1 MKLSDWLKK
10 EEMSGAEFS
19 RLTSISGGMVSL
31 LCRDE
36 TWLSREMAQKIFA
49 ATSGEVTPTD
59 FLIVEQSEA
68 AQ

>member
-10 EEMSGAEFS
+10 EEISGAEFA
-19 RLTSISGGMVSL
+19 RRHSISEGMVSL

-36 TWLSREMAQKIFA
+36 TWLSREMAQKIFD
-49 ATSGEVTPTD
+49 ATKGEVTPTD
-59 FLIVEQSEA
+59 FLIAEPSES